1 MSEEGLE
8 HARDAHRRRRD
19 RGDARMNALP
29 KTMLRRGVERYGW
42 GVGVVATLGGRI
54 G

>member
-1 MSEEGLE
+1 MSGPASRCRPSCPMYAPQADPL
-8 HARDAHRRRRD
+8 D
-19 RGDARMNALP
+19 LP